1 MVQLIILCRWL
12 QTAAAAGNMGA
23 HLKQSSSY
31 AVSYTMGWEPYIVVN
46 KKLWNGLT
54 KHGMFDQRFR
64 VKGWDKASFV
74 YEVATRFV
82 RCFSPTATLLPTW
95 LKASLSSL
103 VLSLLISYLLPGATN
118 SGLCTAY
125 FLYMLPTIRSKAALL
140 SLGRFVLLPQPLT
153 VVGSTAMSHNLH
165 AIFLCHLSSRS
176 QKRAWHLQMRQIL
189 QRSEDRTSKWR
200 QQCKISVS
208 SFLLYFCTGYQCHS

>member
-1 MVQLIILCRWL
+1 MLCRWL
-12 QTAAAAGNMGA
+12 QATAAAGNTDPEP
-23 HLKQSSSY
+23 KQTSSY
-31 AVSYTMGWEPYIVVN
+31 AVSYAMGWEPYIVIN
-46 KKLWNGLT
+46 KKLWKGLT
-54 KHGMFDQRFR
+54 KHGMFDRRFR

-82 RCFSPTATLLPTW
+82 HCSSTTATLSPYLAEDFAAEHRTMFANVLPTT
-95 LKASLSSL
+95 
-103 VLSLLISYLLPGATN
+103 GATN

-176 QKRAWHLQMRQIL
+176 QKRA
-189 QRSEDRTSKWR
+189 
-200 QQCKISVS
+200 
-208 SFLLYFCTGYQCHS
+208 